1 MQIFSS
7 TETLGTW
14 TGDGVVIALFST
26 PKEDGAK
33 ESPIATLSA
42 ELQELDRTRFG
53 GLVQALL
60 AEMEF
65 KAEPGSTLEGRI
77 GEGAIRRVLVLGLG
91 SADKATLEQWRK
103 GAAQAVR
110 WAERARCPRIALGFP
125 LYQGDEGGTA
135 QALAEGGLL
144 AAHQDRRFKSESKP
158 SLLEAVTL
166 LGCGSEAA
174 IAAVATAQQVVDGV
188 TLARELVSA
197 PANVVVPQTLADR
210 AIALAQAYPRVLQA
224 TILERE
230 QCAELGMGA
239 FLGVAQA
246 SELPPKFI
254 HLTYTPDHSPI
265 AHKVAIVGKG
275 LTFDSGGLN
284 LKVGAG
290 SSIEIMK
297 MDMGG
302 AAATL
307 GAAQAIAQM
316 QPPHVQVHFI
326 IATCENMISGRA
338 MHPGDILTAA
348 NGKTIEVNN
357 TDAEGRLTLADA
369 LVYADKLEVEAIV
382 ELSTLTGACIV
393 ALGEAIAG
401 LWTTEDSLRQQ
412 IEAAAAATGEK
423 IWAMPL
429 EESYLEQMKS
439 MIADYKNTG
448 TRSGGA
454 ITGAL
459 FLKQFVEK
467 TKAWAH
473 LDIAGPVWSDK
484 ESGYNNPGGTGFPVR
499 TLVQWVRS
507 LSTHASVS

>member
-1 MQIFSS
+1 MLMFSS
-7 TETLGTW
+7 TETLGRW
-14 TGDGVVIALFST
+14 TGDGAVIALFSS
-26 PKEDGAK
+26 PKAAGAK
-33 ESPIATLSA
+33 ESPIASLTT
-42 ELQELDRTRFG
+42 ELQELDHTRFG
-53 GLVQALL
+53 GLVQSLIT
-60 AEMEF
+60 EMEF
-65 KAEPGSTLEGRI
+65 KADAGSTLEGRI
-77 GEGAIRRVLVLGLG
+77 GDGPVRRVLVVGMGL
-91 SADKATLEQWRK
+91 ADKVTLEQWRK
-103 GAAQAVR
+103 GAALAVR
-110 WAERARCPRIALGFP
+110 WAERVRCPQIALAFP
-125 LYQGDEGGTA
+125 RYASDDAMTA
-135 QALAEGGLL
+135 QALTEGALL
-144 AAHQDRRFKSESKP
+144 AAHQDKRFKSDTKPTVLESVA
-158 SLLEAVTL
+158 LLDL
-166 LGCGSEAA
+166 GSEVA
-174 IAAVATAQQVVDGV
+174 IAAVAAGQSLVGGV

-197 PANVVVPQTLADR
+197 PANVVIPQTLADE
-210 AIALAQAYPRVLQA
+210 AISLAQSHPRVLQA
-224 TILERE
+224 TVLEQE
-230 QCAELGMGA
+230 QCQELGMGL
-239 FLGVAQA
+239 FLGVARA

-254 HLTYTPDHSPI
+254 HLTYTPEHSEI
-265 AHKVAIVGKG
+265 THKVAIVGKG

-307 GAAQAIAQM
+307 GAARAIAQI

-393 ALGEAIAG
+393 ALGDAIAG
-401 LWTTEDSLRQQ
+401 LWSTTDTLRQQ
-412 IEAAAAATGEK
+412 LESAASATGEK
-423 IWAMPL
+423 FWPMPL
-429 EESYLEQMKS
+429 EESYLDQLKS
-439 MIADYKNTG
+439 IIADYKNTG

-467 TKAWAH
+467 TPAYAH
-473 LDIAGPVWSDK
+473 LDIAGPVWTEK

-499 TLVQWVRS
+499 TLVQWVRAIAGS
-507 LSTHASVS
+507 